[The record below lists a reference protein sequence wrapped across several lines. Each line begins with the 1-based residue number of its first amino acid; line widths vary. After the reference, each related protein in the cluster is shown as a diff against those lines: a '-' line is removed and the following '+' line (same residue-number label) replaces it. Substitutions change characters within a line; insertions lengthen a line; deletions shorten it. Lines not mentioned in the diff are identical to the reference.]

1 MEKTNQAKAAKI
13 YLLIQDFFDQHGI
26 EAVKEGM
33 ETMAVEY
40 LASEAHREQE
50 RLQRA
55 ENALLVFGLQKLI
68 RKLYKMQKP

>member
-1 MEKTNQAKAAKI
+1 MEKTNTAKAAKT
-13 YLLIQDFFDQHGI
+13 YLLVQDFFDQHGI
-26 EAVKEGM
+26 EAVKERM

-40 LASEAHREQE
+40 LASEAHSEQE